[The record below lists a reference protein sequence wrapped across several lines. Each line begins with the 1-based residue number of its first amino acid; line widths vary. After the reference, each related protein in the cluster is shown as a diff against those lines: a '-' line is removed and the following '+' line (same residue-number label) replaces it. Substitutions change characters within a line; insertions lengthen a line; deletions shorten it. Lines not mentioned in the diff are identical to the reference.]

1 MTMFSL
7 IELKNLQPVADK
19 GELKNNAHIHLPPN
33 FSAFDTVDDALND
46 AKREG
51 IRILGASNYYDY
63 KIYKPFILGAL
74 RRGIYPVLGM
84 EIVSWMDDLAKTQV
98 KVNDPGN
105 PGKAYICGK
114 GIVGV
119 ANPRPE
125 AQERLSQIRERDS
138 KRSGAMIAKME
149 ETLARFGLK
158 TSLTENT
165 IIEKVASRHCVSE
178 SMVVLQERHIAM
190 AFQQAIFDHYN
201 EEERTEK
208 LTEAF
213 GKAPKDANN
222 EVGIQGELRSYLMKA
237 GKPAYVAEEFI
248 SIEDALQLI
257 RDLDGLPCY
266 PTLADGVVPICGFE
280 ETPEALIANLKKMN
294 IRTAEFIPGRNEP
307 SVLKEYVIKMRQSGI
322 VVGAGTEHNTLD
334 RIAIEPKCVKDQP
347 IPDECRAIFW
357 EAACVF
363 AAHQHR
369 ILNGQPGFE
378 ALEAYNEEAIKQL
391 AGEGAALI
399 GGMENNAI

>member
-1 MTMFSL
+1 MFSL
-7 IELKNLQPVADK
+7 IELKNLKPGTDTGPK
-19 GELKNNAHIHLPPN
+19 KNNAHIHLPPN
-33 FSAFDTVDDALND
+33 FSAFDNVEDALSD
-46 AKREG
+46 AKTEG
-51 IRILGASNYYDY
+51 IRLLGASNYYDY
-63 KIYKPFILGAL
+63 RVYEPFILGAL
-74 RRGIYPVLGM
+74 TSGIYPVLGM
-84 EIVSWMDDLAKTQV
+84 EIVSWINELATSGV

-114 GIVGV
+114 GIVDI

-125 AQERLSQIRERDS
+125 AKGALNLIRSRDS
-138 KRSGAMIAKME
+138 KRSSKMIAKME
-149 ETLARFGLK
+149 QVLVKHGLP
-158 TSLTENT
+158 TGLTET
-165 IIEKVASRHCVSE
+165 KITRLVASRHGVDADW
-178 SMVVLQERHIAM
+178 VVLQERHIAM
-190 AFQQAIFDHYN
+190 AFQQAIFAKYS
-201 EEERTEK
+201 EEERKLK

-213 GKAPKDANN
+213 GKEPKDANN

-237 GKPAYVAEEFI
+237 GKAAYVEEQFI
-248 SIEDALQLI
+248 SIEDALKLI

-266 PTLADGVVPICGFE
+266 PTLADGVMPICGFE
-280 ETPEALIANLKKMN
+280 QSPEALISNLKKLD

-307 SVLKEYVIKMRQSGI
+307 TVLKEYVTKIRQAGI

-347 IPDECRAIFW
+347 IPDECQAIFW

-378 ALEAYNEEAIKQL
+378 ALEAYNEEAIKL
-391 AGEGAALI
+391 FASEGATLI
-399 GGMENNAI
+399 GGMENNAL